1 MSTPAA
7 IIDCDPGHDDV
18 MAILLAART
27 LDLRG
32 ITTVHGNTS
41 LANTTQNARKTV
53 EFAELTHIPIA
64 AGMPRPLVREA
75 HYAPEVHGESGLDG
89 PRLPSPTVSVL
100 DQHGVDFI
108 IDRSHDVADLHLM
121 PVGPLTN
128 IASALIKDPTLP
140 ARIRQIS
147 LMGGSLTFGNVTPAA
162 EFNIWCDPH
171 AAHVVFTSGIP
182 IKMIGLNVTRQV
194 LATRDRRD
202 HIRSMG
208 KATTTHVAD
217 MLDFYAHGE
226 GQYSGLDG
234 GAMHDPLAV
243 AALVAPEILTFEP
256 MYVAVELTGT
266 HTAGMTLCDGRRTD
280 PVTFRSYPTLTPPV
294 EGDEINATAAGPNAE
309 VAVAVDAD
317 RFWELFLDVLATYP

>member
-1 MSTPAA
+1 
-7 IIDCDPGHDDV
+7 
-18 MAILLAART
+18 
-27 LDLRG
+27 
-32 ITTVHGNTS
+32 
-41 LANTTQNARKTV
+41 
-53 EFAELTHIPIA
+53 
-64 AGMPRPLVREA
+64 MPRPLVREA

-89 PRLPSPTVSVL
+89 PTLPSPTVSVL
-100 DQHGVDFI
+100 DQHAVDFI
-108 IDRSHDVADLHLM
+108 LDRSYDVPDLNLV

-140 ARIRQIS
+140 SRIAQIS

-182 IKMIGLNVTRQV
+182 IRMIGLNVTRQV

-202 HIRSMG
+202 RIRSMG
-208 KATTTHVAD
+208 RSTTTHVAD

-243 AALVAPEILTFEP
+243 AALADPDILTFEP
-256 MYVAVELTGT
+256 MHVAIERTGT
-266 HTAGMTLCDGRRTD
+266 HTAGMTLCDGRRLD
-280 PVTFRSYPTLTPPV
+280 PATFRLPTGLAPV
-294 EGDEINATAAGPNAE
+294 VQGEGMNEAGPVPNAE
-309 VAVAVDAD
+309 VAVAVDAK
-317 RFWELFLDVLATYP
+317 RFWSLFLDVLATYP